1 MRDMLKAE
9 KKRTGVAAQGGQGK
23 APSSQRTVAPTEAD
37 YDGSLEYRGEA
48 AEKIT
53 VLSFFAGGAEY
64 AFPITEAVEA
74 VRLRALT
81 EVPRTPS
88 FIKGI
93 FSHRGEMVS
102 VVDIKERLGI
112 VSAPASQYG
121 ARILIT
127 LVDDMKTGF
136 LVDRLSGVRDV
147 RLADVRV
154 PAPNECASCETE
166 FVKGVIKSGDRVI
179 RLLSAARLVDLTVF

>member
-1 MRDMLKAE
+1 MSE
-9 KKRTGVAAQGGQGK
+9 GKRTGDMKRVGRGK
-23 APSSQRTVAPTEAD
+23 APSQRTVAPTVDD
-37 YDGSLEYRGEA
+37 YDASLEYRAED

-53 VLSFFAGGAEY
+53 VISFFAGGAEY
-64 AFPITEAVEA
+64 AFPVTEAVEA
-74 VRLRALT
+74 VRNRALT
-81 EVPRTPS
+81 EVPRTPA

-112 VSAPASQYG
+112 VSAPRTPYG
-121 ARILIT
+121 VRILIT

-147 RLADVRV
+147 LLADVRA
-154 PAPNECASCETE
+154 PAPNEIASCEME
-166 FVKGVIKSGDRVI
+166 FVIGLIKSGDRLI
-179 RLLSAARLVDLTVF
+179 RLLSSARLVDLTVS